1 MAKTGRQVR
10 WGGGRRDIALPQRAV
25 APSKGREILRREE
38 RLRIAPKHP
47 GMGRR

>member
-1 MAKTGRQVR
+1 MAKSNQRDRRANDRRFLKLPRQAAAQTRGTG
-10 WGGGRRDIALPQRAV
+10 LF
-25 APSKGREILRREE
+25 RREE

>member
-1 MAKTGRQVR
+1 MNKNNRSGKRPDRRIPNEPRHVIAPARS
-10 WGGGRRDIALPQRAV
+10 RDI
-25 APSKGREILRREE
+25 IRREE